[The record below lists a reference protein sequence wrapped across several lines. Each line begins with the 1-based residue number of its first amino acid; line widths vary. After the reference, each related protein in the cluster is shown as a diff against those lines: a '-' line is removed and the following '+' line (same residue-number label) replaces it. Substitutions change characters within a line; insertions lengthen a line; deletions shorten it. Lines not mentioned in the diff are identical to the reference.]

1 MATKR
6 SSRRQRRT
14 ARTGQS
20 ADTAEAR
27 TPPTDDPG
35 GDALKADL
43 ADKKP
48 TPNSAVNKQ
57 ILDAVQASTEYA
69 FGLNNQLQTDAGS
82 DRLSAGVAMAYDK
95 AAQAAA
101 LGVQDATDYE
111 RNVLSISSAAQ
122 GKALAMILAGDN
134 VPDAAIAFVLS
145 LISSVVAPIVVYEVG
160 EAQTNML
167 NGFPQG

>member
-1 MATKR
+1 MGAR
-6 SSRRQRRT
+6 PRPALRPARGRRRT
-14 ARTGQS
+14 TRSTS
-20 ADTAEAR
+20 R
-27 TPPTDDPG
+27 FSTPSRP
-35 GDALKADL
+35 
-43 ADKKP
+43 
-48 TPNSAVNKQ
+48 
-57 ILDAVQASTEYA
+57 STEFA
-69 FGLNNQLQTDAGS
+69 FGLNNELQTSSGS
-82 DRLSAGVAMAYDK
+82 ERLSAGVAIAYDK

-145 LISSVVAPIVVYEVG
+145 LISSVVAPIVVFETG

-167 NGFPQG
+167 KNFPQG